1 MLNLSTYVLIFSID
15 LLSFLPALI
24 KGDMKRAL
32 LPENIKFSHICSRGQ
47 VAAVAVSTYLVW
59 PGFES
64 LTLARLHV

>member
-32 LPENIKFSHICSRGQ
+32 LTENIKFSHICSRGQ
-47 VAAVAVSTYLVW
+47 VAAVVFPRTSC
-59 PGFES
+59 GQGSS
-64 LTLARLHV
+64 L

>member
-47 VAAVAVSTYLVW
+47 VAAVVFQRTSC
-59 PGFES
+59 GQGSS
-64 LTLARLHV
+64 L

>member
-32 LPENIKFSHICSRGQ
+32 LPENIKFSHIWSRGQ
-47 VAAVAVSTYLVW
+47 VAAVVFQRTSC
-59 PGFES
+59 GQGSS
-64 LTLARLHV
+64 L